1 MKSARN
7 QMPDEIAPA
16 MLAEAMVCPTCG
28 SVRLAYYMKGRSVSY
43 IIACCK
49 ICKKDSAW
57 RRERKKEWLSCS
69 FEKATKAISARRTLI
84 ELSK

>member
-1 MKSARN
+1 
-7 QMPDEIAPA
+7 MPDEIPPD
-16 MLAEAMVCPTCG
+16 MLAEAMVCPLCG
-28 SVRLAYYMKGRSVSY
+28 GIRSAFYMEGRNVNY

-49 ICKKDSAW
+49 ICKEDSAW